1 MPDRKRDLKMIVT
14 IKPSKASGNIQA
26 PPSKSM
32 AHRMLI
38 CAALANGTSRIR
50 NVAYSEDILATIDCI
65 EAMGAIVK
73 KDNDTVTVSGIGGSK
88 ILSPAKFKCRESGS
102 TLRFFIGIAMAI
114 AEESLFYGSE
124 KLLSRPL
131 SVYEDICDRQGIGF
145 TLSDHIHI
153 KGMLKPGDFEV
164 AGNISSQFIS
174 GLLFALPLLDKDSH
188 IIFTTAI
195 ESASYIQLTLEA
207 LSLFGV
213 KASWKDKK
221 TLFIP
226 GSQTYKNGDVFVE
239 GDYSNAAFLDVFNTI
254 GGNVSVSG
262 LREASG
268 QGDKVYK
275 ELYERLVSAHCRI
288 DISDCPDLG
297 PVLMVVAAAN
307 HGATFTGTERLKIK
321 ESDRG
326 HVMCDLLADFGI
338 ETVYEDD
345 RIEVKEGV
353 LRNPQKAIDGNNDH
367 RIVMAAATL
376 LSLTGGKLTGAEAV
390 RKSFPDY
397 FDVIKQ
403 LGINIKFDA

>member
-1 MPDRKRDLKMIVT
+1 MIVT
-14 IKPSKASGNIQA
+14 IKPSKASGKIQA

-38 CAALANGTSRIR
+38 CAALAQGTSRIK
-50 NVAYSEDILATIDCI
+50 NVAYSEDILATLDCI
-65 EAMGAIVK
+65 EAMGAVVEK
-73 KDNDTVTVSGIGGSK
+73 ENDTVTVSGIGGNK
-88 ILSPAKFKCRESGS
+88 ISSPVEFKCRESGS
-102 TLRFFIGIAMAI
+102 TLRFFIGIAMAVVKE
-114 AEESLFYGSE
+114 AYFYGSE

-145 TLSDHIHI
+145 TTGESIHI
-153 KGMLKPGDFEV
+153 NGMLKPGEFEV

-174 GLLFALPLLDKDSH
+174 GLLFALPMLDKDSH

-213 KASWKDKK
+213 KASWQDEK

-226 GSQTYKNGDVFVE
+226 GGQTYKSRDVIVE

-262 LREASG
+262 LRADSG

-275 ELYERLVSAHCRI
+275 EFYDRLCNGYSEI

-307 HGATFTGTERLKIK
+307 KGAVFTGTARLKIK

-326 HVMCDLLADFGI
+326 HVMCDLLSDFGI
-338 ETVYEDD
+338 ATVYGDD
-345 RIEVKEGV
+345 KIEVKEGV
-353 LRNPQKAIDGNNDH
+353 LNKPDKAVYGHNDH

-376 LSLTGGKLTGAEAV
+376 LSITGGQLTGGEAV

-403 LGINIKFDA
+403 LGIDIEYEA

>member
-1 MPDRKRDLKMIVT
+1 MPDRKRDIKMIVT
-14 IKPSKASGNIQA
+14 IKPSKASGKIQA

-38 CAALANGTSRIR
+38 CAALAKGISRIE
-50 NVAYSEDILATIDCI
+50 NVAYSEDILATLDCI
-65 EAMGAIVK
+65 EAMGAQVK
-73 KDNDTVTVSGIGGSK
+73 KEDDTVTVTGIGDQK
-88 ILSPAKFKCRESGS
+88 ISSPVEFKCRESGS
-102 TLRFFIGIAMAI
+102 TLRFFIGIAMAVSN
-114 AEESLFYGSE
+114 ESSFYGSE

-131 SVYEDICDRQGIGF
+131 SVYEDICDRQGIEFLTG
-145 TLSDHIHI
+145 DHIHI

-174 GLLFALPLLDKDSH
+174 GLLFALPLLEKDSH

-213 KASWKDKK
+213 KASWLDEK
-221 TLFIP
+221 TLFVE
-226 GSQTYKNGDVFVE
+226 GGQTYKSREVIVE

-254 GGNVSVSG
+254 GGNVAVNG
-262 LREASG
+262 LKEDSG

-275 ELYERLVSAHCRI
+275 KFYERLVAGHCKI

-307 HGATFTGTERLKIK
+307 HGATFTGTARLKIK

-326 HVMCDLLADFGI
+326 HVMCDLLSDFGTD
-338 ETVYEDD
+338 TVYEDD
-345 RIEVKEGV
+345 KIEVKEGV
-353 LRNPQKAIDGNNDH
+353 LKKPDKAVDGHNDH
-367 RIVMAAATL
+367 RIVMAAASL
-376 LSLTGGKLTGAEAV
+376 LSITGGCLSGYEAV

-403 LGINIKFDA
+403 LGIDIEYNA